1 VGDVE
6 LKGLAD
12 VSVAA
17 VARGCRLPKAGP
29 TLRGG
34 IGALHGGVLR
44 SGRRRDCRGGMHHD
58 ADRPEVAH
66 EVEAAAAIA
75 HSKRPAR
82 EGTKVDCH
90 QLPEVTKVDC
100 LQCLARGKTKIDCL
114 QSSLREGTKVDCL
127 QSQVH
132 EGTIVDCLQSPS
144 REGAKVDCLQSQ
156 CPPSWSPKYASSSR
170 DLKDAKSHGLVPAH
184 KGTLTVTRS
193 PKFAPSGRDLKD
205 ALFVGPLMLQMQ
217 TL

>member
-1 VGDVE
+1 MGDVE

-66 EVEAAAAIA
+66 EVEAAAATA
-75 HSKRPAR
+75 HSKRPAREETRDDCLQSPAR

-90 QLPEVTKVDC
+90 QVPEVTKVDC
-100 LQCLARGKTKIDCL
+100 LQCPARDKTKVDCR
-114 QSSLREGTKVDCL
+114 QRSLREGTKVDCL

-132 EGTIVDCLQSPS
+132 EGTIIDCFQSPS
-144 REGAKVDCLQSQ
+144 REGTRVDCL
-156 CPPSWSPKYASSSR
+156 
-170 DLKDAKSHGLVPAH
+170 
-184 KGTLTVTRS
+184 
-193 PKFAPSGRDLKD
+193 
-205 ALFVGPLMLQMQ
+205 
-217 TL
+217 